1 MFRLNTGKPFVR
13 KSKMNLF
20 TELGH
25 HRIMGQAL
33 SVRDFVSSESVENA
47 GILDVFPIFHTARL
61 EQKIP
66 RKPKPPLCGVALGE
80 PVKTGSPYL

>member
-1 MFRLNTGKPFVR
+1 MR
-13 KSKMNLF
+13 KSKMNLL
-20 TELGH
+20 TEPGH

-33 SVRDFVSSESVENA
+33 SVGDLASSESVENA
-47 GILDVFPIFHTARL
+47 GILDVLPIFHTARL
-61 EQKIP
+61 EQKIR